1 MYEAQIV
8 KSITLHR
15 SSTYKEGLCHI
26 YILSQVAG
34 REQLSDDIDG
44 PFLLVEPWGVE
55 LEDVLVLETL
65 AHDTSMT
72 YTTSKPL

>member
-1 MYEAQIV
+1 MYEGQIV
-8 KSITLHR
+8 KSITLNR

-44 PFLLVEPWGVE
+44 PFLLVEP
-55 LEDVLVLETL
+55 
-65 AHDTSMT
+65 
-72 YTTSKPL
+72 